1 MKTMYELYYHSEVNP
16 YKNYE
21 PTSNQ
26 ELRKITMP
34 DDVETNSLTFE
45 MYGRYDSDQAVA
57 YDTLEEVFEHIDSDL
72 KLHIRKPDE
81 GITVVA
87 INGEPVPEHDSMFKE
102 WTSDELDKIEKLMA
116 NR

>member
-34 DDVETNSLTFE
+34 DDVESPSLTFE
-45 MYGRYDSDQAVA
+45 MSGRFDSDQAIA
-57 YDTLEEVFEHIDSDL
+57 YDTLEEVFEHIESDV

-81 GITVVA
+81 GIIDVV
-87 INGEPVPEHDSMFKE
+87 INGKPVPEIDSMFKE